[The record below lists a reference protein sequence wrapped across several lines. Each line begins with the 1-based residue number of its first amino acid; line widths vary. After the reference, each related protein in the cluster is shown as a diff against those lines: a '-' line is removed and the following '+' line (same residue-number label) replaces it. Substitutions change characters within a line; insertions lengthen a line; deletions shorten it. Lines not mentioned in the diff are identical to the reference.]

1 MTLKYAR
8 NVEMKD
14 VDIAWEEPHAPTWQ
28 SGFTADQVQDLLLE
42 DMRIDAA
49 PGSDQPVLRLNDAD
63 GVLIRQ
69 SQFASLDVTGARS
82 RAVRLV
88 NTEPKISAGP
98 GVPPVIVK

>member
-1 MTLKYAR
+1 
-8 NVEMKD
+8 
-14 VDIAWEEPHAPTWQ
+14 
-28 SGFTADQVQDLLLE
+28 
-42 DMRIDAA
+42 MRIDAA

-69 SQFASLDVTGARS
+69 SQLASIDVTGSKS

-88 NTEPKISAGP
+88 DTEAKVTAGP